1 MGVAP
6 FLIMAFKF
14 RNPFYKTE
22 DKKVPGVANITE
34 ATREGIHKEVIPNF
48 MYKPA
53 FGYPRFVDLAAI
65 RILSA
70 TPYVDMCIT
79 TIIDE
84 VCSIEWD
91 IIAEDEKGQPVEGKE
106 NEIAHVTT
114 FFDNPNTN
122 KESWEYLTRV
132 FLRDVLEVDSG
143 VIVKVFNRYGE
154 MVEMVARDGITFTK
168 NPDMHG
174 MMTHREDLIFNVMI
188 DNVENIP
195 QNEELLRQAQTEY
208 GHISQWDARE
218 QAAYF
223 QYGWITGARPIP
235 FGKREIVWF
244 ERNPRSDS
252 RYGRGAVEILQNV
265 VQTLIYA
272 IEHNL
277 DYFSDNS
284 IPQGVLSL
292 EGSDSEEIEAF
303 KEQWLEQQRVKDSTG
318 KWKKLWHHL
327 PIVTK
332 PPKFEK
338 LGFNNAELQLLEGQR
353 WWAKLVWACFGVT
366 PTELGFTED
375 AKGMANQIVQSNIF
389 KKRAINP
396 LLRMMEYKI
405 DTEIISEF
413 GYEGLHFRYQRFDV
427 DEETKKAELYKLLTD
442 VGIKTVNEIRREEG
456 LDDVEWGD
464 EDPKRNQGN
473 NFNFPFGGAE
483 ERELRRTEEES
494 QPPEKKPKKEEKT
507 ELKYKYIKRTGGPG
521 NYTYWYRHPK
531 TGKLVSGKKPKEAS
545 DITKKDPTE
554 QLLKEKGEQKIVKD
568 ALDHLPVLYEKKYDL
583 ESAQLKKVPV
593 KDLKP
598 TQKGEDRINP
608 SSEYTTK
615 EMEKYLRGE
624 KKLSEIRKEDLYPII
639 VDADSKEILDGNH
652 RYTAYETL
660 EIEKVTVILLKKK
673 KEEKDIETKPF
684 GKYENFAACVS
695 ANKGKKNPEAYCAA
709 LHKKITGK
717 WPTEK
722 ALGAEDN
729 PLIPKEG
736 EQMDEEKLK
745 RTIVYLL
752 KQNEKK
758 LINLLE
764 REGMESQIINIK
776 DVDDVIKALGR
787 LLTFEGLRGIT
798 NEVMRNEFLKGWD
811 DAERQLDQ
819 NFLVNERAITFM
831 QDHTFNNIRGMTD
844 EITQDLRAELE
855 RGIMAGEGI
864 TKLKERV
871 SEVFDV
877 GEVRAEA
884 IARTET
890 NRAEGQGRLQAWKS
904 SGETDYMKKWVTHFD
919 ERTSAICKRLNNQK
933 VGINENF
940 TDKTTGWEGPTHPA
954 HVNCR
959 SSVIYVPKE
968 EEE

>member
-1 MGVAP
+1 MGL
-6 FLIMAFKF
+6 FDYWK
-14 RNPFYKTE
+14 KE
-22 DKKVPGVANITE
+22 EKKVPAVARITE
-34 ATREGIHKEVIPNF
+34 QSREGIHKEVIPNF
-48 MYKPA
+48 MWKPA
-53 FGYPRFVDLAAI
+53 FGYPRFVDLATI

-106 NEIAHVTT
+106 DEIAHVTS

-122 KESWEYLTRV
+122 KESWEYLERV

-174 MMTHREDLIFNVMI
+174 MMTYREDLIFNVMI

-303 KEQWLEQQRVKDSTG
+303 KDQWLEQQRVKDSTG
-318 KWKKLWHHL
+318 RWKKLWHHL

-413 GYEGLHFRYQRFDV
+413 GYEGIHFRYQRFDV
-427 DEETKKAELYKLLTD
+427 EEETKKAELYKLLTD

-483 ERELRRTEEES
+483 QREQGRAEEES
-494 QPPEKKPKKEEKT
+494 EEPSEELRKKKP
-507 ELKYKYIKRTGGPG
+507 
-521 NYTYWYRHPK
+521 
-531 TGKLVSGKKPKEAS
+531 
-545 DITKKDPTE
+545 
-554 QLLKEKGEQKIVKD
+554 
-568 ALDHLPVLYEKKYDL
+568 
-583 ESAQLKKVPV
+583 
-593 KDLKP
+593 
-598 TQKGEDRINP
+598 
-608 SSEYTTK
+608 
-615 EMEKYLRGE
+615 
-624 KKLSEIRKEDLYPII
+624 
-639 VDADSKEILDGNH
+639 
-652 RYTAYETL
+652 
-660 EIEKVTVILLKKK
+660 K

-684 GKYENFAACVS
+684 GKYANFAACVS

-722 ALGAEDN
+722 ALGADN

-736 EQMDEEKLK
+736 EQMDDEKLK
-745 RTIVYLL
+745 RVIVYLL

-776 DVDDVIKALGR
+776 AVDDVIKALR
-787 LLTFEGLRGIT
+787 NIMVFEGLRSIT
-798 NEVMRNEFLKGWD
+798 NEVMRNTFVSGWE
-811 DAERQLDQ
+811 DAERQLDR
-819 NFLVNERAITFM
+819 NFMVNKDAITFI
-831 QDHTFNNIRGMTD
+831 QDYTFNNIKGMTD
-844 EITQDLRAELE
+844 EIVQDLRQELE

-884 IARTET
+884 IARTEV
-890 NRAEGQGRLQAWKS
+890 NRAEGQGRLLAWKS

-919 ERTSAICKRLNNQK
+919 ERTSAICKRLHGQT
-933 VGINENF
+933 VGIHENF
-940 TDKTTGWEGPTHPA
+940 KDKTTGWEGPTHPA
-954 HVNCR
+954 HVSCR
-959 SSVIYVPKE
+959 SSVVYVHKDE
-968 EEE
+968 I